1 MTTVSNYID
10 HLYSNDLEGYVQVLK
25 LKNGQVVK
33 MFNTDI
39 EGIIDVVQEQEGKE
53 DVYITPNSFYIPNRA
68 NNNIRHF
75 RALYIDLDLNN
86 NYGKTEAFYEVYIKA
101 AQGLIPKPSMI
112 IDSGRGLHLYWR
124 IEHAPKQAAYT
135 WQELE
140 DYLYKQLKP
149 LGADLKATDAARVLR
164 LPNTINSRNSA
175 MCEVLELND
184 FKYSMYDLRDKYLNY
199 QKKGKPGTD
208 KKVKKETKNIKHM
221 FNSYS
226 LHQAR
231 AYDMEIIARL
241 RNYDIKG
248 YRNSIMHCYTYWK
261 GIYIREQD
269 GLFNIVDS
277 FNSKLVEPLKDNEI
291 KAIVRST
298 EKAIEKFIDYEQGI
312 RSGEDKRVSKGMRD
326 KGGYWYTNKTLIDM
340 LNITEQEQRHLK
352 TIISTQEKYRRN
364 NIRRREKRRNE
375 EGLTSREQQ
384 KRDTIN
390 KITEL
395 RGQGFTVKEIA
406 ESVGLTIK
414 GVEYHLYNLSNK

>member
-1 MTTVSNYID
+1 MIAANDYIK
-10 HLYSNDLEGYVQVLK
+10 HLYSDDLEGYIQILQ
-25 LKNGQVVK
+25 LRNGQAIKV
-33 MFNTDI
+33 FNTDI
-39 EGIIDVVQEQEGKE
+39 KGIVEVVQEQQGEK
-53 DVYITPNSFYIPNRA
+53 DTYITPNSFYIPNRS
-68 NNNIRHF
+68 NDNIRHF
-75 RALYIDLDLNN
+75 RALFIDLDLVNHS
-86 NYGKTEAFYEVYIKA
+86 KTEAFYEIYIKA
-101 AQGLIPKPSMI
+101 AKGLIPKPSMI

-199 QKKGKPGTD
+199 QKKDKPGTN

-248 YRNSIMHCYTYWK
+248 YRNSILHCYTYWK

-326 KGGYWYTNKTLIDM
+326 KGGYWYTNETLIEM

-352 TIISTQEKYRRN
+352 TIIGTKEKYRRN
-364 NIRRREKRRNE
+364 NIRRREERRNE
-375 EGLTSREQQ
+375 GGLTSREQQ
-384 KRDTIN
+384 KKDTIE
-390 KITEL
+390 KVKEL
-395 RGQGFTVKEIA
+395 KEQGFNQTEISQEIGITKA
-406 ESVGLTIK
+406 RVSQIINHEL
-414 GVEYHLYNLSNK
+414 